1 MVIDSVKV
9 KIQPLAACDL
19 PYAQMLADKHPVF
32 PEVDPG
38 QGRVALEMRTL
49 KHWAKEMRIEQMAIH
64 FSYNQ
69 TYVALKGVMA
79 LVVAPPPRNRDA
91 HIADYEFDYAH
102 VSAYE
107 VQPGDAVFIE
117 KGVWHQF
124 FSLTPECRYLN
135 VTRKDPGEGIGKD
148 TAGNM
153 ERNHAL
159 RPYIEFVDV
168 TKRDGKAI
176 QLER

>member
-9 KIQPLAACDL
+9 KIQPLVACDL

-49 KHWAKEMRIEQMAIH
+49 RHWAEEMQIEQMACH
-64 FSYNQ
+64 YSYNQ

-79 LVVAPPPRNRDA
+79 VVVAPPPRNRDA
-91 HIADYEFDYAH
+91 DIADYEFDYGH

-117 KGVWHQF
+117 KGVWHHF
-124 FSLTPECRYLN
+124 LSLTPECRYLN

-148 TAGNM
+148 TAGSI
-153 ERNHAL
+153 EKIHAL

-168 TKRDGKAI
+168 AKRDGKAI

>member
-9 KIQPLAACDL
+9 KIQPLAVCDL

-32 PEVDPG
+32 PEVEPG

-69 TYVALKGVMA
+69 TYVALKGVMV

-91 HIADYEFDYAH
+91 DIADILP
-102 VSAYE
+102 
-107 VQPGDAVFIE
+107 VQHPGRDDRRRQHDE
-117 KGVWHQF
+117 QRRGLGGV
-124 FSLTPECRYLN
+124 L
-135 VTRKDPGEGIGKD
+135 
-148 TAGNM
+148 
-153 ERNHAL
+153 
-159 RPYIEFVDV
+159 
-168 TKRDGKAI
+168 
-176 QLER
+176 